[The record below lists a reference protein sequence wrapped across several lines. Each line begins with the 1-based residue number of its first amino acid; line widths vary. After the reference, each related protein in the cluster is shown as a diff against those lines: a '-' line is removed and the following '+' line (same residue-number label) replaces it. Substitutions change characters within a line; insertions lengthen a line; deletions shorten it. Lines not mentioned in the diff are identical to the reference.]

1 MDIEKGSRAATRLV
15 PWEKEVTLM
24 RIGANHSDTAR
35 CSRPYRHHT
44 PACDEN
50 GLQKFRESLKDWPK
64 PSFRSLQLVRP
75 VEGQEE
81 TTDA

>member
-1 MDIEKGSRAATRLV
+1 MMDIEKGSRAATRLV
-15 PWEKEVTLM
+15 PWEKEVTLI

-50 GLQKFRESLKDWPK
+50 GLEKFRELEGLAKTELQIVATCS
-64 PSFRSLQLVRP
+64 PS
-75 VEGQEE
+75 
-81 TTDA
+81 